1 MGRKKTIVK
10 LSEKYIVNEVTEAPF
25 FYWQYSRLS
34 YFANIATLSLLTLY
48 FLGSLNM
55 VDKMCTF
62 IISGKLIGTSYAL
75 TFSNVCWISVGIVAT
90 LLAKSTYSYFKIA
103 KNRNKIK
110 LQIKEAT
117 PLSLSIRITV

>member
-10 LSEKYIVNEVTEAPF
+10 LSERYEVNTIAEAPI

-34 YFANIATLSLLTLY
+34 RLINFATLSLFTLY
-48 FLGSLNM
+48 FLGTLNM
-55 VDKMCTF
+55 IDKLCTF
-62 IISGKLIGTSYAL
+62 IISGKVVGTDYEL
-75 TFSNVCWISVGIVAT
+75 TFSNVCWISAGIVA
-90 LLAKSTYSYFKIA
+90 LMLAKSIYSYLKQA

-110 LQIKEAT
+110 LQIKEAS